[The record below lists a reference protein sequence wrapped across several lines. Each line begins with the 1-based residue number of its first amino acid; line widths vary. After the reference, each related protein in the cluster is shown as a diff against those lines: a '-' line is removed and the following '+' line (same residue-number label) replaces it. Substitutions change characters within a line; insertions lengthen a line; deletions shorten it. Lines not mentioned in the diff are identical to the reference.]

1 MDHTEVDLEFNTET
15 HMPKA
20 KKKEEPVSI
29 APVKV
34 VLDNKTKSE
43 IIEEVAKAMRTEM
56 EGKIAVALQRIENG
70 TEFKKD
76 HIHLTGSTELY
87 QIIADEQGLGFVKD
101 GSTVLNIGR
110 GQQLSTNTKSPRS
123 VGKGSMH
130 VKAGYPSEAII
141 PTNGKGSTVGL
152 IVEGEGDD
160 ENTFVFKAGSRMNRQ
175 GTNIHS
181 DGSFTIANMN
191 KVNDATLGLY
201 HRFQD
206 KHALSVSAP
215 TKNLEDASLLH
226 LETGS
231 AIGGKYNL
239 ISASSEVGE
248 DSSATETF
256 RVDSHGSVHTDKSF
270 YSNYT
275 GYAELFQWE
284 DNNPR
289 DEDRTGFTVTLTP
302 QGKLR
307 VADEGDDVIGVVVKN
322 SAIVGNSM
330 WNVWKDKY
338 KADAFSTKVKK
349 DYTITEWLENE
360 TTLLKSFYTAGLV
373 EDFALPDNAVEYQT
387 DMFGNDLERQVLNV
401 PHFQNEEYVSRLSR
415 QEYAQVLLVGTTPVY
430 KGQHTDKS
438 WKVLKQISDELELML
453 IK

>member
-349 DYTITEWLENE
+349 DYTITEW
-360 TTLLKSFYTAGLV
+360 V
-373 EDFALPDNAVEYQT
+373 
-387 DMFGNDLERQVLNV
+387 
-401 PHFQNEEYVSRLSR
+401 
-415 QEYAQVLLVGTTPVY
+415 
-430 KGQHTDKS
+430 
-438 WKVLKQISDELELML
+438 
-453 IK
+453 